1 MAIIAESE
9 VLEAIAQYDF
19 TARSSREVSHDDDDD
34 TDDDDLGLG
43 ELHERRQ
50 HRPLQPGQLRLVE
63 RLRGRQRGSHP
74 RQIRPHQDQV
84 IPAS

>member
-34 TDDDDLGLG
+34 SDLM
-43 ELHERRQ
+43 
-50 HRPLQPGQLRLVE
+50 RPLCAVAPAE
-63 RLRGRQRGSHP
+63 
-74 RQIRPHQDQV
+74 IV
-84 IPAS
+84 IMAAEEEINETLTVTGKDISQ

>member
-19 TARSSREVSHDDDDD
+19 TARSSREVSHDDDD
-34 TDDDDLGLG
+34 TEDDDFALG
-43 ELHERRQ
+43 ELHEGRQ